1 MKNFIATILSTIM
14 MFSGCG
20 ANDVQTP
27 TDIPP
32 EEPTQAVA
40 DINEV
45 KAEELLSAMTLE
57 EKICQM
63 MFVTPESITGVGE
76 VIQAGEATRAA
87 LAKYPVGGIIYFSK
101 NIKSREQVIS
111 MINATQSYS
120 KIPLF
125 IGVDEEGGRVAR
137 VASNPNM
144 GTTKIKPMRQVYTSD
159 EAYKIGQTLGSE
171 LSALKFNLD
180 FAPVADVVLSDKN
193 SEIGD
198 RGFNGGTW
206 AVGEL
211 VSAVVKGLEENKVCS
226 VLKHF
231 PGHGSTTVDSHT
243 GYSASYRTIEEL
255 RECEF
260 MPFKKGIEAG
270 SDFVM
275 VSHMTL
281 VNVVKDKLPSS
292 LSYEIVTGYLKGELG
307 FEGIAITDALNMGA
321 IAKNYANSTAAV
333 YAIKAGID
341 MLLMP
346 PGVEEAKQAILTA
359 VTSGEIT
366 EERIN
371 ESVKKILK
379 IKIEKGII
387 E

>member
-1 MKNFIATILSTIM
+1 MKNFIATILSAVM
-14 MFSGCG
+14 MFSACA
-20 ANDVQTP
+20 ANDAVVS
-27 TDIPP
+27 TDIPAQ
-32 EEPTQAVA
+32 EGEQEMVDMNAVR
-40 DINEV
+40 
-45 KAEELLSAMTLE
+45 AEELLSAMTLD

-63 MFVTPESITGVGE
+63 MFVTHESVTGANTV
-76 VIQAGEATRAA
+76 VQAGEATRVA
-87 LAKYPVGGIIYFSK
+87 LEKYPVGGIIYFSK

-137 VASNPNM
+137 VADNPNM
-144 GTTKIKPMRQVYTSD
+144 GTTKIKPMGKVSTTD
-159 EAYKIGQTLGSE
+159 EAYSIGQRLGSE

-180 FAPVADVVLSDKN
+180 FAPVADIVLSDKN

-211 VSAVVKGLEENKVCS
+211 VSAVVKGLEENNVCS

-243 GYSASYRTIEEL
+243 GYSASYRTIDEL

-260 MPFKKGIEAG
+260 LPFKKGIEAG

-307 FEGIAITDALNMGA
+307 FEGVVITDALNMGA

-333 YAIKAGID
+333 YAIKAGVD

-346 PGVEEAKQAILTA
+346 PDVEAAKQAILTA
-359 VTSGEIT
+359 VANGEIT
-366 EERIN
+366 EDRID
-371 ESVKKILK
+371 ESVRKILK

-387 E
+387 K